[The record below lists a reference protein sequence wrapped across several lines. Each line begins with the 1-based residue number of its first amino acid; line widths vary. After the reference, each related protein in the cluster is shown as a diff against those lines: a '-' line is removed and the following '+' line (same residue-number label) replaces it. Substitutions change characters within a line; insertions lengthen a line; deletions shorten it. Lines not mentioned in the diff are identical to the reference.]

1 MVKKKSTDKDKII
14 KDLKKQLD
22 KLTKE
27 YLKGRKKKMKDPKKY
42 KKVKDNIMKRTGLAQ
57 SQGDIEKLIAML
69 RGGGGGGGGMGGG
82 GGQKPAQPIIQQTP
96 ATIGTISDRITPKP
110 KKASKDPTK
119 SWTDMTESWKNLKD
133 RYENDTLTE
142 KDLKDLYK
150 KTKTFASM
158 VDENIPTAENL
169 LIMYGVGRGM
179 YNYLKRFMNNNRPQG
194 EPPLTTTTTTTTPP
208 PTEPPTTP
216 PTDTP
221 PPPTPT
227 DTMDGNNPVV
237 PDITGE
243 GWAQYLLDNQ
253 QKISTGLTMG
263 VLAGGAELGRRMM
276 GLRREQR
283 DLNVAVAGL
292 EGRILAEAN
301 RRVGEAIGAGV
312 ATGLRRAV
320 RDNPLESDRPGLEST
335 EDMREQI
342 QTGQQE
348 VEQAETTLERL
359 TRMGNERGGYNPRP
373 RDGAV
378 GQFRDRD
385 LTNQARGQ
393 YAEAEQS
400 QIREQYTPNIP
411 QGLVRGVGGVGD
423 AEAMAEGAELLE
435 GAEPPTERAMRAR
448 NRGTGLMRDYSRQ
461 TMTTGD
467 MIRLMRDDSSMS
479 MTTGEQAVEDVFEEM
494 GF

>member
-42 KKVKDNIMKRTGLAQ
+42 KKMKDNIMKRTGLAQ

-69 RGGGGGGGGMGGG
+69 RGGGGVGGG

-110 KKASKDPTK
+110 KKAGKDPLK
-119 SWTDMTESWKNLKD
+119 SWEDMSESWTNLKD

-150 KTKTFASM
+150 KTKVFATM

-179 YNYLKRFMNNNRPQG
+179 YNYLKRFMNNNRPRG
-194 EPPLTTTTTTTTPP
+194 EPPLTTTTTPTTTPTEPTPP
-208 PTEPPTTP
+208 PTEPPTEP
-216 PTDTP
+216 PIDTP
-221 PPPTPT
+221 PPPPPT
-227 DTMDGNNPVV
+227 DIGGANPVV
-237 PDITGE
+237 PDTTGE

-253 QKISTGLTMG
+253 QKISGGLTMG
-263 VLAGGAELGRRMM
+263 LLAGGAELGRRMM

-283 DLNVAVAGL
+283 DLGTAVGL
-292 EGRILAEAN
+292 LQERVIQQGGQMVDDM
-301 RRVGEAIGAGV
+301 VGE
-312 ATGLRRAV
+312 GLRELTRT
-320 RDNPLESDRPGLEST
+320 GLEST
-335 EDMREQI
+335 QDMGERI
-342 QTGQQE
+342 QTIQRGI
-348 VEQAETTLERL
+348 EQTETRLEQMN
-359 TRMGNERGGYNPRP
+359 RMGNEAGGFVENLSRN
-373 RDGAV
+373 RDAV

-393 YAEAEQS
+393 YNQAEQS
-400 QIREQYTPNIP
+400 QIREQDTPNIP

-423 AEAMAEGAELLE
+423 AEAMAEGAELLQ
-435 GAEPPTERAMRAR
+435 GTAPPRERDMRAV
-448 NRGTGLMRDYSRQ
+448 NRAF
-461 TMTTGD
+461 TTG
-467 MIRLMRDDSSMS
+467 MARDDS
-479 MTTGEQAVEDVFEEM
+479 MTTLTLTEELPPSR
-494 GF
+494 FTQQRQ

>member
-1 MVKKKSTDKDKII
+1 MVKKKSKDKDKII

-42 KKVKDNIMKRTGLAQ
+42 KTMKDNIMKRTGLAQ

-69 RGGGGGGGGMGGG
+69 RGGGGGGGG

-194 EPPLTTTTTTTTPP
+194 EPPLTTTTTTTTPTPTPP
-208 PTEPPTTP
+208 PTEPS
-216 PTDTP
+216 TDTP
-221 PPPTPT
+221 PPPPPT
-227 DTMDGNNPVV
+227 EAMDGNNPVV

-276 GLRREQR
+276 GLRRERQ
-283 DLNVAVAGL
+283 DLNVAVNGL
-292 EGRILAEAN
+292 EGRLRAEAN
-301 RRVGEAIGAGV
+301 RRVAEGIRAGV
-312 ATGLRRAV
+312 AGGLRRIV
-320 RDNPLESDRPGLEST
+320 NREMNRPGLDST
-335 EDMREQI
+335 EDLRQQI
-342 QTGQQE
+342 QTRQSGI
-348 VEQAETTLERL
+348 EQAETRLEQMN
-359 TRMGNERGGYNPRP
+359 RMGNEDGGYIRRP
-373 RDGAV
+373 RDEAV

-385 LTNQARGQ
+385 LTNQARAQ
-393 YAEAEQS
+393 SNLAEQS
-400 QIREQYTPNIP
+400 QIREQGGIDIP
-411 QGLVRGVGGVGD
+411 QQLVERVGGAGVGD
-423 AEAMAEGAELLE
+423 AEAMAEGEQFLE
-435 GAEPPTERAMRAR
+435 GAEPPTERAMRGR
-448 NRGTGLMRDYSRQ
+448 NRGTGLMRDDSRQ

-467 MIRLMRDDSSMS
+467 MIRLMRDDSSAS